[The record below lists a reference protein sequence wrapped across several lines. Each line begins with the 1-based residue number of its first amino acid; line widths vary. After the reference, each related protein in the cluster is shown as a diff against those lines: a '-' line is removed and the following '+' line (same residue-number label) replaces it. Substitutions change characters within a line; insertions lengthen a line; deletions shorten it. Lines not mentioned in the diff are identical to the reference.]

1 MLDSE
6 AHIAA
11 VDEAEAAAAAA
22 KARAEA
28 EAAAEQAAAEALAKQ
43 REHEALERAL
53 AEKPPLEALAER
65 YALQQAAQAAT
76 KAMETALKK
85 QQALALTYDEAC
97 NEALIEHGFGGGQEQ
112 NGNDGDD
119 GDDAGDGDEDES
131 ALALVEGGENLSPEE
146 RAVLKAAKKEEWFAK
161 ENARRAEAGEPA
173 LSMEEW
179 EALEAE
185 KRKEKKKVTIDLLVS
200 LSGI

>member
-1 MLDSE
+1 M
-6 AHIAA
+6 
-11 VDEAEAAAAAA
+11 
-22 KARAEA
+22 
-28 EAAAEQAAAEALAKQ
+28 
-43 REHEALERAL
+43 

-97 NEALIEHGFGGGQEQ
+97 DEALVEHGFGGEGAQTPG
-112 NGNDGDD
+112 GNEDDDDD
-119 GDDAGDGDEDES
+119 GDEEDN
-131 ALALVEGGENLSPEE
+131 ALASAEGGENLSPEE
-146 RAVLKAAKKEEWFAK
+146 KAALKAAKKEEWLAK
-161 ENARRAEAGEPA
+161 ENARRSEAGEPA

-185 KRKEKKKVTIDLLVS
+185 KRKEKKKVRLEFISPSLLFC
-200 LSGI
+200 